1 MKIEDETGI
10 GGLAAI
16 LHRVRCERIHTRCC
30 VGFGAARH
38 VWKRSD
44 FMTTFKI
51 ACIVFAIVTSL
62 ATATRADDLLIWSPA
77 KLSDRSY
84 KATMG
89 FRLPAEWETSAGAD
103 IGLASTK
110 GGAPLPDSGQA
121 MLWGRIDRTSVT
133 PAGQSQRGASI
144 NVDTLRGSGA
154 LTLSRSRSWILSDT
168 LDMQSSRSIS
178 VQYDAVDIKQASVT
192 ASQALKLIH
201 PWTGT
206 SLSAGAGVSNASG
219 DFSSTV
225 AVNQAILPNLNL
237 DASVNNPFSASEA
250 GSVNLRYRLNW

>member
-1 MKIEDETGI
+1 
-10 GGLAAI
+10 
-16 LHRVRCERIHTRCC
+16 
-30 VGFGAARH
+30 
-38 VWKRSD
+38 
-44 FMTTFKI
+44 MTIFKT
-51 ACIVFAIVTSL
+51 ACIVFAILPSV
-62 ATATRADDLLIWSPA
+62 AAVAKADDLLIWSPA

-110 GGAPLPDSGQA
+110 GGAPLPDSEQM
-121 MLWGRIDRTSVT
+121 MLWGRISKTTVT
-133 PAGQSQRGASI
+133 PAGQSQLGARVS
-144 NVDTLRGSGA
+144 VDTLRGGGA
-154 LTLSRSRSWILSDT
+154 LTLSRSRSWILSDS

-178 VQYDAVDIKQASVT
+178 VQYDAVEARQASVT

-206 SLSAGAGVSNASG
+206 SLSAGTGISNAGG

-225 AVNQAILPNLNL
+225 TVSQAILPNLNL
-237 DASVNNPFSASEA
+237 DASVNNPFSGGEA
-250 GSVNLRYRLNW
+250 GSVNLRYRVQW